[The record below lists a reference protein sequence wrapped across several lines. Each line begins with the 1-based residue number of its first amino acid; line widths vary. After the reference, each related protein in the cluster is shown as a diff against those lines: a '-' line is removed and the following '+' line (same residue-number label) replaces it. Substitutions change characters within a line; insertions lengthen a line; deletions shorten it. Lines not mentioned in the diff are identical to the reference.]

1 MQPSLPKFTIKI
13 KGEQNDVDALMPSSI
28 SGQAVIS
35 GTATSAPQDCKIGE
49 QIDINAPALQDQEES
64 NLPRPAEATSVEKVK
79 DNSSDDDD
87 QDCNNAQNQL
97 VLYSPPDG
105 ASGDAGFSPDA
116 VPINFLTP
124 SQRSQLYNLQNSVS
138 RNLPSVGAFTVQ
150 CAKCFKWRLIP
161 SKEKYEEIREHIL
174 EQPFV
179 CEAAREWRPEISC
192 DDEPDIRQDGS
203 RLWAID
209 RPNIAQAPLGWE
221 RLLRIRGFGG
231 TKFADVYYVTP
242 SGKRL
247 RSMVEV
253 QRYLLEHPDEAEGVA
268 LSQFSF
274 QIPRPLQENYVKK
287 RTPRIAFPDG
297 STSGTPGSSQVRPL
311 SWARPEANTDLQL
324 GMLDY
329 GSPYQAPVVEPVDRP
344 SATYQP
350 PLYQPI
356 DRPAKRSKQPSGE
369 MYNGGYT
376 YMNLQQDE
384 GRRT

>member
-1 MQPSLPKFTIKI
+1 MQPSLTKFTIKI
-13 KGEQNDVDALMPSSI
+13 KGERNDVDALIPSSI
-28 SGQAVIS
+28 GGEAVIS
-35 GTATSAPQDCKIGE
+35 GTTTSAPQECKIGE
-49 QIDINAPALQDQEES
+49 QIDINAPAFQDQEES
-64 NLPRPAEATSVEKVK
+64 NLLKPAEATSLEKVK

-87 QDCNNAQNQL
+87 QDCSNAQNQL
-97 VLYSPPDG
+97 VVYNPPDG
-105 ASGDAGFSPDA
+105 ASDDVEFSPDA

-124 SQRSQLYNLQNSVS
+124 PQRSQLYNLQNSVS

-192 DDEPDIRQDGS
+192 DDDPDIRQDGS

-287 RTPRIAFPDG
+287 RTPRLTFPDG
-297 STSGTPGSSQVRPL
+297 STSGTPGSSQARPL
-311 SWARPEANTDLQL
+311 SWSCPEANTDLQL

-329 GSPYQAPVVEPVDRP
+329 GSPYQAPVVEPP
-344 SATYQP
+344 SATYQS
-350 PLYQPI
+350 PLHESI
-356 DRPAKRSKQPSGE
+356 DRPAKRSKQPSGQ